1 MSAATAITERT
12 LPHDLAAERALL
24 GGVLVAPELLPYV
37 RDIDPKAL
45 YRDAHQ
51 RIWTAIL
58 ALEEAG
64 TPLDLLTLRARL
76 EAAGVLDEIGGRPY
90 LFELVD
96 GVPRASNVEAYAQL
110 IRDLAERRTKI
121 HAYQRLISAC
131 YDAVDEETAKA
142 AARAETTL
150 AELDVQ
156 SRRGFEMLDA
166 AGQVAALMADLERD
180 RSGPLLRLGL
190 PAIDDVFEGVRPG
203 EVLQLWARPG
213 IGKTLVCCHMVI
225 SITEWLSVAG
235 FSLEMPAAQIVRRL
249 CRMAFGLTNHKLKT
263 EGFNP
268 TWYEER
274 FRPFVLDATP
284 GLSVAQ
290 ISARVRRLITLGVP
304 VRAILIDH
312 LGLIGGDRSMTTYDR
327 VSTQAR
333 ELKELA
339 KRLDVAVILL
349 VQVNRDAGGD
359 GSRELHLGAARDS
372 GVIEETADYIV
383 GLRRLDRSTTLP
395 MHERD
400 KFKDV
405 IFAKVLKHRHGG
417 PPNREFGY
425 RIDQNSLVLREDLG
439 INPEAA
445 DIAGIA
451 ARAGGRR

>member
-1 MSAATAITERT
+1 MSTAVAATERT
-12 LPHDLAAERALL
+12 LPHDLAAERALI

-37 RDIDPKAL
+37 RDVAADVF
-45 YRDAHQ
+45 YRDAHR
-51 RIWTAIL
+51 RIWAAVL
-58 ALEEAG
+58 SLEEAG
-64 TPLDLLTLRARL
+64 TPVDLLTLRARL
-76 EAAGVLDEIGGRPY
+76 EAAGELEEVGGRSY
-90 LFELVD
+90 LFDVVD
-96 GVPRASNVEAYAQL
+96 GVPRSSNVETYAQL
-110 IRDLAERRTKI
+110 VRDLSERRTKI
-121 HAYQRLISAC
+121 HAYGQLIAAC
-131 YDAVDEETAKA
+131 FDAVDEQTAKA

-156 SRRGFEMLDA
+156 GRRGMELLDA
-166 AGQVAALMADLERD
+166 LGQVAALQADLERD
-180 RSGPLLRLGL
+180 KSGPILRLGL

-213 IGKTLVCCHMVI
+213 IGKTLVCCHMII
-225 SITEWLSVAG
+225 SITEWQPVVA

-249 CRMAFGLTNHKLKT
+249 CRMAFGLTNHTLKT
-263 EGFNP
+263 SGFNP
-268 TWYEER
+268 TWYEDR
-274 FRPFVLDATP
+274 FRSFVLDATP
-284 GLSVAQ
+284 GLSIAQ
-290 ISARVRRLITLGVP
+290 ITARVRRLHTLGIQ
-304 VRAILIDH
+304 VRAVLIDH

-383 GLRRLDRSTTLP
+383 GLRRLDRSTTLAAA
-395 MHERD
+395 ERQ
-400 KFKDV
+400 KFRDV

-417 PPNREFGY
+417 PPDKEFAY
-425 RIDQNSLVLREDLG
+425 CIDQSTLVLREDLSLS
-439 INPEAA
+439 PEAA